1 MAMAITYRDTHD
13 IDLDKLAALFD
24 SAGMGDRA
32 IDREKL
38 ARQIS
43 GALFVVS
50 AWDGEVLAGFARA
63 ISDGV
68 MNAYIST
75 VAVLPA
81 YRRRGI
87 GREMMR
93 RLLAGRDGITF
104 ALHARPEAKGFYVSC
119 GFKESPDMFRRL
131 RRS

>member
-1 MAMAITYRDTHD
+1 MDRIRRDW
-13 IDLDKLAALFD
+13 
-24 SAGMGDRA
+24 
-32 IDREKL
+32 EL
-38 ARQIS
+38 ARQVS

-50 AWDGEVLAGFARA
+50 AWDGDVLAGFARA

-81 YRRRGI
+81 YRWPRI

-93 RLLAGRDGITF
+93 LLLAGR
-104 ALHARPEAKGFYVSC
+104 RN
-119 GFKESPDMFRRL
+119 
-131 RRS
+131 